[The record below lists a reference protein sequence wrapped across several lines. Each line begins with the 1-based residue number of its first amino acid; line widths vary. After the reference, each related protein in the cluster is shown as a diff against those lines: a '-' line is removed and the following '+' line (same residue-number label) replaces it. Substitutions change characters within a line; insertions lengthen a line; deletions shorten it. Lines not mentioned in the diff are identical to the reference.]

1 VIDLFLYVA
10 FGAGVAAGHLTRWR
24 SPWVDR
30 ATVAD
35 IVVLVFFLG
44 TLVASLPG
52 PRLLD
57 AIPLALGLVA
67 LILFITIGLTF
78 LLPRRPARPGS
89 GNRPRPLGVFVIVG
103 LVAGYAFGH
112 FVALPSEL
120 ALTAALYV
128 LLALV
133 GFNIRFSWDA
143 LRTTPTPLMAA
154 IVGAVVA
161 APLFS
166 LVSGLSLRATL
177 ATSLGF
183 GFYSLAGPLVTTG
196 IGPLA
201 GLVAFLTNF
210 FRENLTMVT
219 APWLGRRLRA
229 EGLTAMGGATA
240 MDTTLYFVTAYGD
253 AEAGSM
259 ALASGLALTALA
271 SLAVPLVLAF
281 A

>member
-1 VIDLFLYVA
+1 MINVFLYVA

-24 SPWVDR
+24 SPWIDR
-30 ATVAD
+30 GIVAD

-44 TLVASLPG
+44 TLLAALPG
-52 PRLLD
+52 THLLD
-57 AIPLALGLVA
+57 AIPLALGLVG
-67 LILFITIGLTF
+67 LILALSVGITF
-78 LLPRRPARPGS
+78 LLPRRTPAPGTGRP
-89 GNRPRPLGVFVIVG
+89 PRPLGVFIIVG
-103 LVAGYAFGH
+103 LVVGYVFGH
-112 FVALPSEL
+112 FVALPGEV

-143 LRTTPTPLMAA
+143 LRTTPTPLIAA

-161 APLFS
+161 APIFS
-166 LVSGLSLRATL
+166 IFTGFSLRAAL

-219 APWLGRRLRA
+219 SPWLGPRVRA
-229 EGLTAMGGATA
+229 EGLTAMGGATT

-259 ALASGLALTALA
+259 ALASGLVLTVLA
-271 SLAVPLVLAF
+271 SLAVPLALAL

>member
-1 VIDLFLYVA
+1 MIDVFLYVA
-10 FGAGVAAGHLTRWR
+10 FGGGILAGQLTRWR
-24 SPWVDR
+24 SPWIDR

-44 TLVASLPG
+44 TLIAALPG
-52 PRLLD
+52 SRILV
-57 AIPLALGLVA
+57 AIPYALGLVS
-67 LILFITIGLTF
+67 LILLITVGLTF
-78 LLPRRPARPGS
+78 LLPRRKPTPGT
-89 GNRPRPLGVFVIVG
+89 RHPPRPLGVFVILG
-103 LVAGYAFGH
+103 LVVGYAFGH
-112 FVALPSEL
+112 VVSLPSEL
-120 ALTAALYV
+120 AITAALYV

-133 GFNIRFSWDA
+133 GFNLRFSWDA
-143 LRTTPTPLMAA
+143 LRTTPTPVLAA
-154 IVGAVVA
+154 VGGAVAA
-161 APLFS
+161 APIFS
-166 LVSGLSLRATL
+166 LLTGFTLRTTL

-183 GFYSLAGPLVTTG
+183 GFYSLAGPLVTTA

-219 APWLGRRLRA
+219 SPWLGPRLRA

-259 ALASGLALTALA
+259 ALASGLTLTVLA
-271 SLAVPLVLAF
+271 SLAIPLILSF
-281 A
+281 L

>member
-1 VIDLFLYVA
+1 MIDVFLYVA
-10 FGAGVAAGHLTRWR
+10 FGGGILAGQLTRWR
-24 SPWVDR
+24 SPWIDR

-44 TLVASLPG
+44 TLIAALPG
-52 PRLLD
+52 SRILV
-57 AIPLALGLVA
+57 AIPYALGLVS
-67 LILFITIGLTF
+67 LILLITVGLTF
-78 LLPRRPARPGS
+78 LLPRRKPTPGT
-89 GNRPRPLGVFVIVG
+89 RHPPRPLGVFVILG
-103 LVAGYAFGH
+103 LVVGYAFGH
-112 FVALPSEL
+112 VVSLPSEL
-120 ALTAALYV
+120 AITAALYV

-133 GFNIRFSWDA
+133 GFNLRFSWDA
-143 LRTTPTPLMAA
+143 LRTTPTPVLAA
-154 IVGAVVA
+154 VAGAVAA
-161 APLFS
+161 APIFS
-166 LVSGLSLRATL
+166 LLTGFTLRTTL

-183 GFYSLAGPLVTTG
+183 GFYSLAGPLVTTA

-219 APWLGRRLRA
+219 SPWLGPRLRA

-259 ALASGLALTALA
+259 ALASGLTLTVLA
-271 SLAVPLVLAF
+271 SLAIPLILSF
-281 A
+281 L